1 MRSSGY
7 PSASSF
13 FLEKSIQELSLHF
26 YITVLHE
33 LNDIILKHFK
43 LRKILE
49 NYKEPHRPF
58 IKTPHSSFTSCA
70 HDPQSRV
77 TWCKFGVNYTRKWP
91 NLAPCYISPISFS
104 LERFPFLALSSTLLT
119 FGRYQGCRL
128 AKMLLN
134 LCLPVSSWWS
144 ADDRPWAG
152 MTQALCGAS
161 SFPCS
166 GATPPR
172 CADAGIVNVGQF
184 TVW

>member
-1 MRSSGY
+1 MR
-7 PSASSF
+7 
-13 FLEKSIQELSLHF
+13 
-26 YITVLHE
+26 

-49 NYKEPHRPF
+49 NYKEPHSPF
-58 IKTPHSSFTSCA
+58 IKTPHSSFASCA

-144 ADDRPWAG
+144 ADDGPWAG